1 MINENEVDNPK
12 ALNLF
17 ALEGG
22 TSKVTLGFKCTPQL
36 KLRLALEAEQLG
48 LTLSSYVENLIENA
62 EEFIEDSEQLV
73 KAKTKQVET
82 LTNQIKQQGMLIE
95 FYESPIL
102 KKIFSDFKNQQVSYV
117 DSNGNKINL
126 TLNSIADVYTVLVNS
141 FQTSIK

>member
-1 MINENEVDNPK
+1 MINQNQIDNPK

-17 ALEGG
+17 ALEGE

-48 LTLSSYVENLIENA
+48 LTLSSYVGNLIENA
-62 EEFIEDSEQLV
+62 EELILI
-73 KAKTKQVET
+73 KTKQE
-82 LTNQIKQQGMLIE
+82 IKPFIRKIEYQSKQIE

-102 KKIFSDFKNQQVSYV
+102 KKMFSDVKNQQVSYV
-117 DSNGNKINL
+117 DSNGNKVNV
-126 TLNSIADVYTVLVNS
+126 TVNSIADVFTIMINS